1 MTNPLTL
8 TKIARK
14 AARDFDLNGCGG
26 YVFSYTNKF
35 PKCRTLKMYRPD
47 DDVVATNAL
56 ITAIDDALLAAG
68 STDHSIKIHNYG
80 KNTTYGYVSESIIIR
95 IPN

>member
-14 AARDFDLNGCGG
+14 ASRSLGHT
-26 YVFSYTNKF
+26 FSYTNKF
-35 PKCRTLKMYRPD
+35 DNCRTLKMYVEKDAPINQQMMTEID
-47 DDVVATNAL
+47 AAL
-56 ITAIDDALLAAG
+56 RAAG
-68 STDHSIKIHNYG
+68 STDHSMKLLTG
-80 KNTTYGYVSESIIIR
+80 LSFGGYGYTSTSLIVR